1 MYRHECRLMLRG
13 PTGTP
18 PIIILSREGVMQ
30 GCVWGM
36 ILYGIGLLPLAE
48 DLRRQDPSILQP
60 WYADD
65 FALEGPAESVA

>member
-1 MYRHECRLMLRG
+1 MPADVARPHRH
-13 PTGTP
+13 PP

-48 DLRRQDPSILQP
+48 DLRRQDPSVLQP
-60 WYADD
+60 WYAYD
-65 FALEGPAESVA
+65 FALVGPAENVA